1 MGARVPS
8 CDCSGSGSGSQAVKS
23 PALAKASFVLEPGKG
38 RLPGLDVS
46 LLLEF
51 VTQLHFFFSFKSP
64 HSLLTLLLK
73 AVVSI
78 VNWGLRQISALCFR

>member
-8 CDCSGSGSGSQAVKS
+8 CDCSGSGSGAQAIKS
-23 PALAKASFVLEPGKG
+23 RSLAKASFVLEPGKG

-51 VTQLHFFFSFKSP
+51 VTQLLFFFFFF
-64 HSLLTLLLK
+64 
-73 AVVSI
+73 
-78 VNWGLRQISALCFR
+78 NLRVRFLPGC

>member
-51 VTQLHFFFSFKSP
+51 VTQLHFFRSP
-64 HSLLTLLLK
+64 RSLLT
-73 AVVSI
+73 
-78 VNWGLRQISALCFR
+78 GC

>member
-8 CDCSGSGSGSQAVKS
+8 CDCSGNGSGSQAVKS

-51 VTQLHFFFSFKSP
+51 VTQLHFFRSP
-64 HSLLTLLLK
+64 RSLLTRLLK

-78 VNWGLRQISALCFR
+78 VNWGLRQTSALCFR